1 MFQISNFLL
10 FVEYIKNDESQRYE
24 QSYNAQDVIL
34 MCEII
39 ENRFQLMQ
47 DKCGFNTRKR
57 SCASTLSDSI
67 QRDLS
72 KIIISL
78 PTNNEHV
85 ELFEEVFSAV

>member
-34 MCEII
+34 LCKTI

-47 DKCGFNTRKR
+47 DKCGFNTRKC
-57 SCASTLSDSI
+57 SCASTLSDSK